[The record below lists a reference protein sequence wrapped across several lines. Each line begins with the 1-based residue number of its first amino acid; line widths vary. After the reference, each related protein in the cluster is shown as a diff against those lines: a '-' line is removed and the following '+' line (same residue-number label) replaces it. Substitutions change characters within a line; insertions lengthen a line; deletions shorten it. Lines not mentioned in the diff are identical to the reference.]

1 MRYVLSGRLHRPCP
15 LAPAELVTL
24 VIREWEVVVAWLASG
39 RALAYGRVG
48 ADGSG
53 ALVVEVASEAEA
65 WRLAES
71 LPFAPYSVLE
81 VRAAEEVPD
90 AAALVG
96 VPRT

>member
-24 VIREWEVVVAWLASG
+24 AIREWEVVVAWLASG

-48 ADGSG
+48 AEGGG
-53 ALVVEVASEAEA
+53 ALVVEAGSEAEA
-65 WRLAES
+65 WRLARS

-90 AAALVG
+90 AAALAG
-96 VPRT
+96 VPRS